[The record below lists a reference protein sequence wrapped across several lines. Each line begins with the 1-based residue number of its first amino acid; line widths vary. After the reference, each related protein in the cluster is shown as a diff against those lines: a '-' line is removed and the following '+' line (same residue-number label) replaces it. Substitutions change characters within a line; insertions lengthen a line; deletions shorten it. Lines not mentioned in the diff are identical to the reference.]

1 MGQSACGYPAK
12 MRLIGIL
19 KGGAED
25 ESSRFLGVGADQYF
39 GTGLCANRLTYL
51 IESRSILSSSK
62 PRHWIKELT
71 MEWIVRLVNDETRF
85 TRFVKRLAYSTGA
98 FGVVVLLLLVNES
111 IKRIY

>member
-1 MGQSACGYPAK
+1 MG
-12 MRLIGIL
+12 
-19 KGGAED
+19 D
-25 ESSRFLGVGADQYF
+25 
-39 GTGLCANRLTYL
+39 GLDDANRSGHTFRICLRRVIDYNWM
-51 IESRSILSSSK
+51 E
-62 PRHWIKELT
+62 ELT